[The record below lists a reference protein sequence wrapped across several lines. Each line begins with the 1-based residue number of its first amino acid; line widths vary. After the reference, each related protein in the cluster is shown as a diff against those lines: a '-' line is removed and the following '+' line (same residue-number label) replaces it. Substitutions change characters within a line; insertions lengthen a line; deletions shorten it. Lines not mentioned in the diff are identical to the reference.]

1 MSIGIFG
8 DSFAA
13 CQPPLGGVIF
23 NGSERESFDNMI
35 VTVSPTW
42 ASLLPDSTKH
52 ALGGTDLSWSFLEFL
67 DHHEKYDK
75 IVFVVTDP
83 NRITL
88 RTPHLDMTKGWDMPD
103 GGLRISAVTPGQAA
117 NKKQKFEKLSQGEM
131 SQHDLYARDA
141 YNTIE
146 KWQTYI
152 QQQTPERD
160 WLHYS
165 VLINEL
171 QRIRPDIK
179 LIKAFNHP
187 SLKMDDHRKDSNP
200 NVRKFA
206 IKNYY
211 PYKQF
216 DNIPLD
222 SEAGYLY
229 NIVRAENSKQSFHER
244 VENPVKW
251 WDLRA
256 GHISTE
262 SHIKLNKV
270 MTAWLQTNDTWLN
283 FDIEEFKNNN
293 VHADDCFVEV
303 GTQLLDWQAAF
314 LQRRKIAAPIN
325 TKYDGKNR

>member
-75 IVFVVTDP
+75 IIFVVTDP

-179 LIKAFNHP
+179 LIKAFSHP
-187 SLKMDDHRKDSNP
+187 TTNP
-200 NVRKFA
+200 YNADNFA
-206 IKNYY
+206 KENYY
-211 PYKQF
+211 PYRHF